1 MQSVVASLVS
11 LISNLLERERERERE
26 DAAVKTKGAKV
37 TVRQRKVVVWN

>member
-1 MQSVVASLVS
+1 MNAVCSCVFSVVDFKLA
-11 LISNLLERERERERE
+11 RERERE